1 MRTPNDDKTKSE
13 IKDFY
18 TRLQLLLDQR
28 EMKWSDLALLIGLNP
43 KTISSMKSQLVN
55 PSFTTVKKIAEA
67 LDVSLDEFINN
78 ENKSEELYELY
89 WSIPRYIENQ
99 DIQSITCKQMMA
111 ITYATGAL
119 TPDHEESRMELTK
132 KQIADKISEL
142 KNK

>member
-1 MRTPNDDKTKSE
+1 MRTQNDEKTKSE

-28 EMKWSDLALLIGLNP
+28 DMKWSDLALLIGLNP

-67 LDVSLDEFINN
+67 LDVSLDEFITN
-78 ENKSEELYELY
+78 EKKSDELYELY

-99 DIQSITCKQMMA
+99 DIQSITCRQMMA

-119 TPDHEESRMELTK
+119 TSEREESRLELTK
-132 KQIADKISEL
+132 KKIANRISEL
-142 KNK
+142 KK